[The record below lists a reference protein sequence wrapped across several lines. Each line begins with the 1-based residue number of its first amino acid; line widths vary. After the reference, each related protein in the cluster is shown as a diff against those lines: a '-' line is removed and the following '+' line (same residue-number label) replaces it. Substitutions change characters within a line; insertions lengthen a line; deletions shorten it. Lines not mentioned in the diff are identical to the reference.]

1 MNLRKTSFFS
11 LLFISFLTLRSEDP
25 QTYFI
30 KNIKVVPVS
39 GPVIEQGSV
48 LISDGLIL
56 SVGADLKAPANAQI
70 VNGEKLTLY
79 PGFFDAY
86 NDVSALSGSSGAT
99 PATAGIAARS
109 TTTQVITGPS
119 DRPSSNASLALADD
133 LRLDEKKLE
142 AWRNGGF
149 THMHL
154 VAKNGLIS
162 SRSAVVSTAPNY
174 SDASL
179 VKPETAI
186 ALGFSGG
193 RDFASFPNSL
203 MGSISY
209 FRQTFID
216 LAYFEKQKE
225 TYLKNPNGLVR
236 PKYDKV
242 LEGLA
247 FAKAQGLPLII
258 PVTTKAQIARTLDLA
273 SGFGFSFL
281 LQGVQEGYKASDL
294 LGTGRIGA
302 LVALKWPVEEA
313 NADPEDEPNL
323 RTLRF
328 RDQAPSTPSV
338 FEKARVPFGFSGDG
352 ITSTKD
358 FMAGIKLAI
367 DKGLSKDAAVQALTL
382 APAKLLGLQSV
393 VGSIEKGKIAN
404 LVITDGEPWES
415 KTKIKMVFIDGVKF
429 DIPEPPTPPERP
441 NSRPNTPSGK
451 E

>member
-1 MNLRKTSFFS
+1 MNPRKILLSS
-11 LLFISFLTLRSEDP
+11 LFFISWAALRSEDP
-25 QTYFI
+25 RTYFI

-39 GPVIEQGSV
+39 GPVIESGSV

-56 SVGADLKAPANAQI
+56 SVGADLKAPANARI
-70 VNGEKLTLY
+70 INGEKLTLY

-86 NDVSALSGSSGAT
+86 NDVSALSASSGPSPIAAGTPARGSS
-99 PATAGIAARS
+99 
-109 TTTQVITGPS
+109 QVITGPS
-119 DRPSSNASLALADD
+119 DRPSSNASLVLADD

-149 THMHL
+149 TQMHL
-154 VAKNGLIS
+154 VAKNALIS

-174 SDASL
+174 SDISL
-179 VKPETAI
+179 VKPEAAI

-216 LAYFEKQKE
+216 LAYFEKQKDA
-225 TYLKNPNGLVR
+225 YLKNPSGLVR

-242 LEGLA
+242 LEGLSS
-247 FAKAQGLPLII
+247 AKAQGLPLII
-258 PVTTKAQIARTLDLA
+258 PVTTKTQIARTIDLA
-273 SGFGFSFL
+273 SGFGFNYL
-281 LQGVQEGYKASDL
+281 LQGVQEGYQATDL
-294 LGTGRIGA
+294 LGNGKIGA
-302 LVALKWPVEEA
+302 LVAVKWPVEEA
-313 NADPEDEPNL
+313 NSDPENEPNL

-328 RDQAPSTPSV
+328 RDRAPSTPSV
-338 FEKARVPFGFSGDG
+338 FEKEGVPFAFSGDG

-358 FMAGIKLAI
+358 FMAAIKLAI
-367 DKGLSKDAAVQALTL
+367 DKGLSKDAALQSLTL
-382 APAKLLGLQSV
+382 TPAKLLGLQSV

-429 DIPEPPTPPERP
+429 DIPEPPATPERP
-441 NSRPNTPSGK
+441 ANRPNAPSGK
-451 E
+451 D

>member
-1 MNLRKTSFFS
+1 MNLKRTSLFS
-11 LLFISFLTLRSEDP
+11 LLVLVFVTLHADDP
-25 QTYFI
+25 RTYFI

-39 GPVIEQGSV
+39 GPVLEQGSV

-56 SVGADLKAPANAQI
+56 AVGTDLKAPSNAQI
-70 VNGEKLTLY
+70 INGEKLIIY

-86 NDVSALSGSSGAT
+86 NDVTSLSSTGTSVPGVGSAPRPTNA
-99 PATAGIAARS
+99 P
-109 TTTQVITGPS
+109 VITGPS

-154 VAKNGLIS
+154 VAKNALIS
-162 SRSAVVSTAPNY
+162 SRTAVVTTAPNY
-174 SDASL
+174 SDTSL
-179 VKPETAI
+179 LKSESAI

-203 MGSISY
+203 MGSIAY
-209 FRQTFID
+209 FRQTFTD
-216 LAYFEKQKE
+216 LPYYEKQKE
-225 TYLKNPNGLVR
+225 SYLKNPNGLVR

-242 LEGLA
+242 LEGLSS
-247 FAKAQGLPLII
+247 AKAQGLPLIV
-258 PVTTKAQIARTLDLA
+258 PVTTKTQMARSLDLM
-273 SGFGFSFL
+273 SSFGFNL
-281 LQGVQEGYKASDL
+281 ILQGVQEGYQAADL
-294 LGTGRIGA
+294 MGNGKVGG
-302 LVALKWPVEEA
+302 LVSLKWPVEEA
-313 NADPEDEPNL
+313 NTNPEDEPNL

-328 RDQAPSTPSV
+328 RDRAPSTPSV
-338 FEKARVPFGFSGDG
+338 FEKNGILFGFSGDG

-358 FMAGIKLAI
+358 FMAAIKLAV
-367 DKGLSKDAAVQALTL
+367 DRGLSKEGAIQALTL
-382 APAKLLGLQSV
+382 NPAKLLGLQSI

-415 KTKIKMVFIDGVKF
+415 KTKIKMVFIDGFKF
-429 DIPEPPTPPERP
+429 DVPEPLTPPERP
-441 NSRPNTPSGK
+441 MGRPNPPTGS